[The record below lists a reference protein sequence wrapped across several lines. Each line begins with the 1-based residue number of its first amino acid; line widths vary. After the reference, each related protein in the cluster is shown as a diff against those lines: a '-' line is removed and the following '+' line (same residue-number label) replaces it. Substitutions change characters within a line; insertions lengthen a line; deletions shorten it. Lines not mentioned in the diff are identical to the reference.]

1 MKTWCP
7 EADSPKN
14 VNPSTHFTRA
24 CIFTHSNV
32 AFFMTDY
39 VYVTFLATEGDL
51 RHAEARHQETRGE
64 SYAKTLWM
72 LQ

>member
-1 MKTWCP
+1 MWCP
-7 EADSPKN
+7 DEDSPRN
-14 VNPSTHFTRA
+14 VKPSTHFTRA
-24 CIFTHSNV
+24 CIFISSNV
-32 AFFMTDY
+32 AFLVTDY
-39 VYVTFLATEGDL
+39 ACVTFLAMEGDL